1 MVHRTLVLA
10 VAVCSGAG
18 AGAWAV
24 SRLTVD
30 RTPPT
35 TAGLV
40 ERLVRSDTGDV
51 DPRQM
56 AQVVESLVQV
66 LDEEIAE
73 RRVLAEQ
80 LDETRAELNDLQQN
94 LHTRVETAFRV
105 AAEERT
111 SASGPHTT
119 ANGEQTAGNR
129 LEAAGF
135 TLEQVANLQRRQ
147 AEAQMQ
153 QIDLD
158 DRARREGWINTPRY
172 AEEMAKLPDGIA
184 TVRNELGDDAYDRY
198 LFASGR
204 PNRIEVT
211 SVIQTSPAE
220 SAGLRQG
227 DIIASYGGEKIFST
241 QQLTDLRSTGERGSA
256 VTLDIIRDGQA
267 MRITMRRGPM
277 GIQTQPT
284 LVDPDA
290 TGG

>member
-10 VAVCSGAG
+10 VAVCIGAG

-30 RTPPT
+30 TTPPT

-51 DPRQM
+51 DSRQM

-80 LDETRAELNDLQQN
+80 LEATRTELSDLQQN
-94 LHTRVETAFRV
+94 LRARVETAFRM
-105 AAEERT
+105 AAEDRN
-111 SASGPHTT
+111 SASGSDTA
-119 ANGEQTAGNR
+119 ANGEQTADDR

-135 TLEQVANLQRRQ
+135 TPEQVAYLQRRQ
-147 AEAQMQ
+147 AEGQMQ

-172 AEEMAKLPDGIA
+172 AEELAKLPDSIA
-184 TVRNELGDDAYDRY
+184 TVRSELGEDAYDRY
-198 LFASGR
+198 LFASGQA
-204 PNRIEVT
+204 NRISVA

-227 DIIASYGGEKIFST
+227 DIIASYGGEKIFSA
-241 QQLTDLRSTGERGSA
+241 QQLIDLRSTGERGSA
-256 VTLDIIRDGQA
+256 VTLGIIRDGQP